1 MAKFDAV
8 KDGQLQPAVAV
19 TEQAPRS
26 PVEDHEKGLGSC
38 ASGVER
44 ERLIESTRAKETG
57 VASIEAAQAVWG
69 KRGRYL
75 IIAGLAMIMIIY
87 EVDNTTVY
95 IYNNYSTS
103 SFNALSSIAS
113 LATANTVI
121 FAAVKPPLAKI
132 SNVIGRGQTYLIT
145 ISLYVISYI
154 VMASASSL
162 GAYATGSVLYTIGQS
177 GTNILN
183 DILISDITTARWRAF
198 AIGVSFTPFLVTVW
212 CAAFIVDS
220 VVAEGGI
227 GWRWGI
233 GMFAILMPFCAS
245 FIITTL
251 LYYQGR
257 AKKMGLAPRAK
268 ITAYAFC
275 SQIDL
280 GGIFLF
286 TAGLVLLLLPMA
298 LSGLTPSEW
307 KTPWV
312 IALIILGAALLVAL
326 PFYEHYVAAFPLIPP
341 SYFKNITIVMCL
353 LLVALDNVC
362 FACTHAYLYAWGS
375 ISHGFSARNDTFY
388 TYTNGVVQ
396 CLIGIITG
404 LVVGKIRRY
413 KWIAVAGVCIR
424 TIGYGIM
431 LRLRGNNNSTGELF
445 AVQVVQG
452 IGSGIIGTTL
462 LVPAQI
468 SVPHA
473 QMPQVTAL
481 FVSCAFVG
489 SSIGSCIAG
498 GIYTN
503 TLRPALWKHLGDGA
517 TAELVNS
524 LFNSITGT
532 LPAWGS
538 SERDAINAAYSD
550 VIRYMTYAAL
560 GASIPGP
567 FMAFLLPD
575 YVLPDRHNLVEG

>member
-1 MAKFDAV
+1 
-8 KDGQLQPAVAV
+8 
-19 TEQAPRS
+19 
-26 PVEDHEKGLGSC
+26 
-38 ASGVER
+38 
-44 ERLIESTRAKETG
+44 
-57 VASIEAAQAVWG
+57 
-69 KRGRYL
+69 
-75 IIAGLAMIMIIY
+75 MIIY
-87 EVDNTTVY
+87 EIDNSTVY

-103 SFNALSSIAS
+103 SFNALSAIAS

-132 SNVIGRGQTYLIT
+132 SNVIGRGQTYIIA
-145 ISLYVISYI
+145 ISFFVLSYI

-183 DILISDITTARWRAF
+183 DILISDITKARWRAF
-198 AIGVSFTPFLVTVW
+198 AIGVSYTPFLVTVW

-233 GMFAILMPFCAS
+233 GMLAILMPFCAS
-245 FIITTL
+245 FIIITL

-257 AKKMGLAPRAK
+257 AKKMGLTPRTK
-268 ITAYAFC
+268 MTLYDFC
-275 SQIDL
+275 SHIDL
-280 GGIFLF
+280 GGMILF
-286 TAGLVLLLLPMA
+286 TAGLVLFLLPMA

-307 KTPWV
+307 STPWV
-312 IALIILGAALLVAL
+312 IVLIVLGGVLLIAL
-326 PFYEHYVAAFPLIPP
+326 PFYEHYMAKFPLIPP

-353 LLVALDNVC
+353 LLVALDNIC
-362 FACTHAYLYAWGS
+362 FGCTHSYLYAWGS
-375 ISHGFSARNDTFY
+375 VAHGFSARDDTFY

-396 CLIGIITG
+396 CLFGIITG
-404 LVVGKIRRY
+404 LIVGKTRRY
-413 KWIAVAGVCIR
+413 KWIAVAGTCIR
-424 TIGYGIM
+424 TIGYGVM

-445 AVQVVQG
+445 AVQAIQG

-468 SVPHA
+468 SVPHV

-481 FVSCAFVG
+481 FVCFSFVG
-489 SSIGSCIAG
+489 SSIGDCIAG

-503 TLRPALWKHLGDGA
+503 SLRPALWNHLGGGA
-517 TAELVNS
+517 TPEMVNS

-532 LPAWGS
+532 LPVWGS
-538 SERDAINAAYSD
+538 PERDAINAAYSD

-567 FMAFLLPD
+567 FMAILLPD
-575 YVLPDRHNLVEG
+575 HILPDRHNLVEG